1 MKMTSLGDL
10 HPWVGLTSPSRV
22 SPGLEGLM
30 ILKHLNIMGDKFK
43 NKIFNHSMN

>member
-22 SPGLEGLM
+22 SSWTGGAHD
-30 ILKHLNIMGDKFK
+30 IKTLKYHG
-43 NKIFNHSMN
+43 